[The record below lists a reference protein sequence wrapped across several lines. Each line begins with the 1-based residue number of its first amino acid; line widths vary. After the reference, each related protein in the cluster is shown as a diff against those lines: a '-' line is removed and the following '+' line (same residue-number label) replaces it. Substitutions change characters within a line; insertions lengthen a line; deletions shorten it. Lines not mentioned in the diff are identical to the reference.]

1 MRITVLTVLSLAF
14 IPAAFAQTNLPQNT
28 QQVCDHEDPRCEY
41 VPPSHVSFPETVC
54 DGEAIGCPQKT
65 GVVTPAP
72 AENQCM
78 SEAPG
83 CPDEASWQ
91 AHLERMR
98 RQSEG
103 ATAVAKRPE
112 HIEPRSLTEADGVLY
127 MGTSAGAIF
136 KSHDNGATWQGFVK
150 FNPDWV
156 IDRIA
161 IDGDNIY
168 VAAWVLGDP
177 SQGAFLRSTNGG
189 AKWDLTSRKP
199 FHGLTTE
206 EGCIRRACTG
216 KMVFAGGPDG
226 VYVSTNEGYSFDKI
240 SGDEIKDV
248 QSIAIEDGSIYVGT
262 YHLGWYSHNNG
273 KTWKPIA
280 KGIINDSDFFSI
292 VAYGGTIY
300 IGACSGIYKGNDD
313 GQQYRKEKT
322 KTDARRTKV
331 IKRVNDKTL
340 YAGTTDGVWVTN
352 DAGKTW
358 KRRGNRNI
366 VVNDM
371 IALSPTRLVVA
382 TSRFGVI
389 YSEDGGKTY
398 TQAQF

>member
-1 MRITVLTVLSLAF
+1 M
-14 IPAAFAQTNLPQNT
+14 
-28 QQVCDHEDPRCEY
+28 
-41 VPPSHVSFPETVC
+41 
-54 DGEAIGCPQKT
+54 
-65 GVVTPAP
+65 
-72 AENQCM
+72 
-78 SEAPG
+78 
-83 CPDEASWQ
+83 
-91 AHLERMR
+91 
-98 RQSEG
+98 
-103 ATAVAKRPE
+103 
-112 HIEPRSLTEADGVLY
+112 LY
-127 MGTSAGAIF
+127 LGTSAGAIF
-136 KSHDNGATWQGFVK
+136 TSHDNGATWQGFVK
-150 FNPDWV
+150 FDPDYV

-161 IDGDNIY
+161 VDGKNIY
-168 VAAWVLGDP
+168 VASWILGDP

-189 AKWDLTSRKP
+189 AKWELTSRKP

-206 EGCIRRACTG
+206 DGCIRRACTG
-216 KMVFAGGPDG
+216 KMVFAGVPDG
-226 VYVSTNEGYSFDKI
+226 VYVSTDEGFSFDPI
-240 SGDEIKDV
+240 STEIKDV
-248 QSIAIEDGSIYVGT
+248 QSIAVEDGSIYVGT

-273 KTWKPIA
+273 KTWKHID

-340 YAGTTDGVWVTN
+340 FAGTTDGVWVTI

-371 IALSPTRLVVA
+371 VALSATRLVVA

-389 YSEDGGKTY
+389 WSDDGGKTY
-398 TQAQF
+398 TQSQF